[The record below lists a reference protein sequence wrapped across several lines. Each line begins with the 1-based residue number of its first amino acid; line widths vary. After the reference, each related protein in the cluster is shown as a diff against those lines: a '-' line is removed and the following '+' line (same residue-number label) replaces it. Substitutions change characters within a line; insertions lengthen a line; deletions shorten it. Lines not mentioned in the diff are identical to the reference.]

1 MKKSSIKFSTYLI
14 FFSLLLIITPSSLSQ
29 GWSPVKNRIMSAFG
43 ESVTPE
49 NAWQEYPRP
58 QLQRKQWLN
67 LNGLWEYSVRNRTA
81 PPPSG
86 YDGQILVPFC
96 LESTLSGVGIGIS
109 PDQRIWYRRMFT
121 VPPHWEGKRVIL
133 NFGAVDYEATVWINQ
148 ALVGSHKGGF
158 DSFSFD
164 ISDYLQNEEN
174 EIQVSVW
181 DPTNSAEIPTGK
193 QRLSPQGI
201 WYTPVSGIW
210 QTVWLEPVH
219 QDLSIA
225 DLRITPDI
233 DSGTVTIESFT
244 DLIIGGDKY
253 AVRLTVK
260 KDGKTLSSA
269 VSRINRKISL
279 KIDTP
284 ELWSPGNP
292 VLYGLEADLYEIND
306 PFAGQK
312 EEVGED
318 NFRLVRHGRSESEA
332 YKNAELT
339 GSPLD
344 NVTSY
349 FGMRKI
355 SLGPGN
361 RDGQPEMLLN
371 NEPLFH
377 NGTLDQGWWPDGLH
391 TPPSDEAMIFE
402 LHYLKDS
409 GFNIL
414 RKHIKVEPA
423 RYYYHCDRL
432 GIMVWQ
438 DMPSSVSHPKGEE
451 SDQYV
456 NSRSHD
462 EMLKKPESAE
472 QYEHELRS
480 MINGLYNHPSI
491 VMWVVFNEGWGQF
504 DTCRLNNWVKNLD
517 PSRLTNSSSGWV
529 LMDCGDV
536 YDIHTYDTVPRV
548 PPNRESQ
555 AVVVGE
561 YGGIGYAVEGHLW
574 NPEMRNWG
582 YQKYNSEA
590 ELVSAYRVKFNEIIR
605 QVKDVGISGAIYTQ
619 TSDVE
624 GEVNGLL
631 TYDRRVIKI
640 PAEELKKIHEGAFE

>member
-1 MKKSSIKFSTYLI
+1 MKKPSINPLE
-14 FFSLLLIITPSSLSQ
+14 SLLLLTLLLILTPFSIAQ
-29 GWSPVKNRIMSAFG
+29 DWSPVKGRIMSSFG

-49 NAWQEYPRP
+49 NAWREYPRP
-58 QLQRKQWLN
+58 QMQREQWLN
-67 LNGLWEYSVRNRTA
+67 LNGLWEYSVMNRTT
-81 PPPSG
+81 PGPTDYEG
-86 YDGQILVPFC
+86 YVLVPFC
-96 LESTLSGVGIGIS
+96 LESSLSGVGSGIS
-109 PDQRIWYRRMFT
+109 PDQRIWYRRNFT
-121 VPPHWEGKRVIL
+121 IPPEWEGKRVLL

-158 DSFSFD
+158 DQFSFD
-164 ISDYLQNEEN
+164 ISDYLRKGEN
-174 EIQVSVW
+174 EIQVSAW

-210 QTVWLEPVH
+210 QTVWLEPVDT
-219 QDLSIA
+219 DLAIA
-225 DLRITPDI
+225 ELKITPDI
-233 DSGTVTIESFT
+233 DSGTVAVETFT
-244 DLIIGGDKY
+244 DSIVGGDSY

-260 KDGKTLSSA
+260 KDGETVGEA
-269 VSRINRKISL
+269 ISRINRKATL
-279 KIDTP
+279 LIDSP

-292 VLYGLEADLYEIND
+292 FLYDLEAALYKIED
-306 PFAGQK
+306 PYARQRAEAGK
-312 EEVGED
+312 N
-318 NFRLVRHGRSESEA
+318 NFRLVRHGSSEA
-332 YKNAELT
+332 EVYENAKPAGPPIDT
-339 GSPLD
+339 
-344 NVTSY
+344 VKSY

-361 RDGQPEMLLN
+361 RAGQPEMLLN
-371 NEPLFH
+371 NKPLFQ

-391 TPPSDEAMIFE
+391 TPPSDEAMVFE
-402 LHYLKDS
+402 LQYLKDS
-409 GFNIL
+409 GFNML

-423 RYYYHCDRL
+423 RYYYHCDRM

-438 DMPSSVSHPKGEE
+438 DMPSSISHPKGEE

-456 NSRSHD
+456 NPYSHD
-462 EMLKKPESAE
+462 EMLKKPGSAE
-472 QYEHELRS
+472 QHEHELRS

-491 VMWVVFNEGWGQF
+491 VMWVIFNEGWGQY
-504 DTCRLNNWVKNLD
+504 DTCRLNDWVKNLD

-529 LMDCGDV
+529 LMNCGDV
-536 YDIHTYDTVPRV
+536 YDIHTYDTVPQV
-548 PPNRESQ
+548 PPNRDSQ

-574 NPEMRNWG
+574 NSEMRNWG
-582 YQKYNSEA
+582 YQKYNSET
-590 ELVSAYRVKFNEIIR
+590 ELVGAYRIKFNEIIR

-631 TYDRRVIKI
+631 TYDRKVKKI
-640 PAEELKKIHEGAFE
+640 PAEELKKIHGPAFE